1 MDAKQ
6 FHSSYDAFPEAL
18 LLYDTA
24 GAWLQNPAA
33 ERLELSPADLDQ
45 LALWSGSASVWLAG
59 QFFDVTGHRTSDG
72 LFLIL
77 HDDAFLSGAAHNLSA
92 QLRQRLQMAFY
103 SLNTLNRNLNDPA
116 AVKENLSTVNRALY
130 QILRMTTELDRCGAE
145 DLPCHKV
152 CLDLT
157 QWVQRLGEEIKHW
170 SAEAVDASIQ
180 VDAPP
185 APLFTMA
192 DPDQLDYMV
201 AHLVS
206 NALKA
211 APDGKAQV
219 FLSLKQ
225 QESQAVLT
233 IRGNGDAF
241 SPAFL
246 SDPLWNDSTQLAPG
260 RGLGLGVPIA
270 KRIAALHG
278 GTIVVAPVKG
288 GSQVVVSLPLYVPEG
303 YLASPSPRI
312 EPYGGFS
319 KVRIVLSDAL
329 PPAAFHPDYPDFH

>member
-1 MDAKQ
+1 MDAAQ

-18 LLYDTA
+18 LLCD
-24 GAWLQNPAA
+24 GEGRWMQNPAA
-33 ERLELSPADLDQ
+33 ERLELSQSDLDQ
-45 LALWSGSASVWLAG
+45 LALWNGSSSVWLAG
-59 QFFDVTGHRTSDG
+59 RFHDITGHRTADG

-77 HDDAFLSGAAHNLSA
+77 HADAFLSGAALSLSA
-92 QLRQRLQMAFY
+92 QLRQRLQIAFHGLA
-103 SLNTLNRNLNDPA
+103 SLNRHLNDPA
-116 AVKENLSTVNRALY
+116 AAKENLSSVNHALY
-130 QILRMTTELDRCGAE
+130 QILRMTTELDRCADE
-145 DLPCHKV
+145 ELPCHKI

-157 QWVQRLGEEIKHW
+157 QWLQHLGEELKHW
-170 SAEAVDASIQ
+170 CAEAVDGSIQ
-180 VDAPP
+180 IDTPSASM
-185 APLFTMA
+185 FTMA

-211 APDGKAQV
+211 ASDGEAKL

-225 QESQAVLT
+225 QDSQAVLT

-241 SPAFL
+241 SPTLLA
-246 SDPLWNDSTQLAPG
+246 DPLWNDPTQLSLG
-260 RGLGLGVPIA
+260 RGLGLGIPIA

-278 GTIVVAPVKG
+278 GTIVVAPVKD
-288 GSQVVVSLPLYVPEG
+288 GSQVAVSLPLYVPEG
-303 YLASPSPRI
+303 YLASPAPRV

-329 PPAAFHPDYPDFH
+329 PPAAFHPDYPDFN